1 MQVFKNINE
10 IKNYRFND
18 TIENIINLIKKSKNI
33 AILSHKEPDGDAIG
47 SQIGLLLAL
56 KNAGHKVDVINV
68 GPFDNKFAV
77 KYKKYYK
84 KEIDE
89 NYDLYIVVDTPDI
102 DRIGFNEFNIPQKKI
117 VVIDHHFTNSQFG
130 IINWVDTLFLSSSEM
145 IFLLLF
151 KMDVNFEG
159 SEICQHLLN
168 GIISDTGY
176 FLHLRKE
183 NKFSLLASYILIDN
197 GADPRISYNIMFG
210 GKNINSK
217 KLLALAL
224 QRIETI
230 HHGKIAWTYLNDVD
244 KKKFGNA
251 AVDSVDI
258 FKEMLSIS
266 NICIVIYFKISKKKI
281 DISFR
286 SNEMIDVASLAKRF
300 GGGGHKMA
308 AGATLKGKF
317 DIIKEKVLNSSVDY
331 LKKNQENN

>member
-1 MQVFKNINE
+1 
-10 IKNYRFND
+10 
-18 TIENIINLIKKSKNI
+18 
-33 AILSHKEPDGDAIG
+33 
-47 SQIGLLLAL
+47 
-56 KNAGHKVDVINV
+56 
-68 GPFDNKFAV
+68 
-77 KYKKYYK
+77 
-84 KEIDE
+84 
-89 NYDLYIVVDTPDI
+89 
-102 DRIGFNEFNIPQKKI
+102 
-117 VVIDHHFTNSQFG
+117 
-130 IINWVDTLFLSSSEM
+130 
-145 IFLLLF
+145 
-151 KMDVNFEG
+151 MDVNFEG